1 MSEKPEE
8 KSAPVIILVAPQL
21 GENIGMVARAM
32 LNCGL
37 TELRLVRPRD
47 GWPSEK
53 ARETSSGAT
62 RVIDG
67 VRVFET
73 TREAV
78 ADLTRVYA
86 TTARP
91 REMVTRVLTPRAAA
105 EEIRSEAAAGGARAG
120 VLFGGERSG
129 LDNEDVSLADTIIT
143 APLNPGFTSLNLAQA
158 VLMLAYEWWIAGDAT
173 PPERLETN
181 LSEVATKESLDNFVT
196 RLEEQ
201 LDEGGFFRSAPM
213 KPTVMRNIRSL
224 FQRARPTEQEINTL
238 HGIIVAIR
246 RAERNAPRFDR
257 RRRGEG

>member
-1 MSEKPEE
+1 VSDRPAAQKP
-8 KSAPVIILVAPQL
+8 VVVLVAPQL

-37 TELRLVRPRD
+37 TDLRLVRPRD

-53 ARETSSGAT
+53 ARETAAGAHQ
-62 RVIDG
+62 VIDG
-67 VRVFET
+67 ARVFET
-73 TREAV
+73 TRAAV

-105 EEIRSEAAAGGARAG
+105 GEIRAEAASGAGASG

-158 VLMLAYEWWIAGDAT
+158 VLMLAYEWWIAGDET
-173 PPERLETN
+173 PGERLETN
-181 LSEVATKESLDNFVT
+181 LSEVATKESLDNFVI

-213 KPTVMRNIRSL
+213 KPTVMRNIRAL
-224 FQRARPTEQEINTL
+224 FQRARPTEQEISTL
-238 HGIIVAIR
+238 HGVIVAIR
-246 RAERNAPRFDR
+246 RAERNAPRYDR
-257 RRRGEG
+257 RRREEG